1 MPKNRHQREESREG
15 HLRLKSAVSQL
26 LFPLGGGKK
35 KEHFELAGWNPI
47 LSQGKKTKNERKKA
61 GVKVMEP
68 P

>member
-35 KEHFELAGWNPI
+35 KEHFELAGWNPT
-47 LSQGKKTKNERKKA
+47 LSQGKKIKNERKKA
-61 GVKVMEP
+61 CVKVMEP